1 MAYPFI
7 DLEKT
12 ATAKLIAHLAKQC
25 GVEKETDTPRD
36 QLVEAIL
43 EFEEANN
50 LARPADLLPAEL
62 RPVTVVEATAE
73 LPAQLEI
80 PIRKHKKIKIKI
92 NEDTTVNGRGDV
104 YVRVNE
110 YEALIKRNTAVDVPL
125 PVYQMLMNSVETKG
139 TQLAD
144 GSIEFREVP
153 SYNVTYLGEAA

>member
-25 GVEKETDTPRD
+25 GVEKEADTQRE
-36 QLVEAIL
+36 QLVEAVL

-50 LARPADLLPAEL
+50 LSRPVDLLPADL
-62 RPVTVVEATAE
+62 RPVLVVEASAE
-73 LPAQLEI
+73 LPSKLEI

-153 SYNVTYLGEAA
+153 AYNVTYMGEAD

>member
-12 ATAKLIAHLAKQC
+12 ATPKLIAHLAKHC

-50 LARPADLLPAEL
+50 LARPADLLPVEL

-153 SYNVTYLGEAA
+153 AYNVTYMGEAD

>member
-1 MAYPFI
+1 M
-7 DLEKT
+7 
-12 ATAKLIAHLAKQC
+12 
-25 GVEKETDTPRD
+25 
-36 QLVEAIL
+36 
-43 EFEEANN
+43 
-50 LARPADLLPAEL
+50 
-62 RPVTVVEATAE
+62 
-73 LPAQLEI
+73 
-80 PIRKHKKIKIKI
+80 KIKIKI

-153 SYNVTYLGEAA
+153 AYNVTYLGEAD

>member
-25 GVEKETDTPRD
+25 GIEKETDTPRE
-36 QLVEAIL
+36 QLVEAVL

-50 LARPADLLPAEL
+50 LSRPVDLLPADL
-62 RPVTVVEATAE
+62 RPVLVVEASAE
-73 LPAQLEI
+73 LPSKLEI

-125 PVYQMLMNSVETKG
+125 PVYQMLLNAVEIKG
-139 TQLAD
+139 VQIQD
-144 GSIEFREVP
+144 GSLDYREVP
-153 SYNVTYLGEAA
+153 AYNVTYMGEAD

>member
-25 GVEKETDTPRD
+25 GVEKEADTPRE
-36 QLVEAIL
+36 QLVEAVL

-50 LARPADLLPAEL
+50 LSRPVDLLPADL
-62 RPVTVVEATAE
+62 RPVLVVEASAE
-73 LPAQLEI
+73 LPSKLEI

-110 YEALIKRNTAVDVPL
+110 YEALIKRNTAVNVPL
-125 PVYQMLMNSVETKG
+125 PVYQMLLNAVETKG
-139 TQLAD
+139 VQLQD
-144 GSIEFREVP
+144 GSLDYREVP
-153 SYNVTYLGEAA
+153 AYNVTYMGEAD

>member
-25 GVEKETDTPRD
+25 GVEKETDTPRE
-36 QLVEAIL
+36 QLVEAVL

-50 LARPADLLPAEL
+50 LSRPVDLLPADL
-62 RPVTVVEATAE
+62 RPVLVVEASAE
-73 LPAQLEI
+73 LPSKLEI

-125 PVYQMLMNSVETKG
+125 PVYQMLLNAVETKG
-139 TQLAD
+139 VQLQD
-144 GSIEFREVP
+144 GSLDYREVP
-153 SYNVTYLGEAA
+153 AYNVTYMGEAD

>member
-25 GVEKETDTPRD
+25 GVEKETDTPRE
-36 QLVEAIL
+36 QLVEAVL

-50 LARPADLLPAEL
+50 LSRPVDLLPADL
-62 RPVTVVEATAE
+62 RPVLVVEASAE
-73 LPAQLEI
+73 LPSKLEI

-125 PVYQMLMNSVETKG
+125 PVYQMLLNAVETKG
-139 TQLAD
+139 VQLSD
-144 GSIEFREVP
+144 GSLDYREVP
-153 SYNVTYLGEAA
+153 AYNVTYMGEAD

>member
-12 ATAKLIAHLAKQC
+12 ATAKLIAHLAKHC

-50 LARPADLLPAEL
+50 LVRPADLLPVEL

-153 SYNVTYLGEAA
+153 AYNVTYLGEAD